1 MEPPQTPIDIKVTLG
16 SPEGIQNLI
25 NIAVDFTDTKE

>member
-25 NIAVDFTDTKE
+25 NVEANFTDTKE